1 MLNLSYNEI
10 FEFPLDQQTY
20 INIYIYIYRMLRDFE
35 RLTSLTYLNISHNRF
50 RKVPEE
56 LPCMTSLET
65 LYMHNNLIKV

>member
-1 MLNLSYNEI
+1 
-10 FEFPLDQQTY
+10 
-20 INIYIYIYRMLRDFE
+20 MLRDFE
-35 RLTSLTYLNISHNRF
+35 RLTALTYLNISHNRF